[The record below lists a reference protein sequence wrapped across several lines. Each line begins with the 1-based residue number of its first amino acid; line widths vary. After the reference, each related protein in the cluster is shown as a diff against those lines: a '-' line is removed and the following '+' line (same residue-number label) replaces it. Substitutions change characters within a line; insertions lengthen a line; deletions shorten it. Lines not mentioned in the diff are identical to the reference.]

1 MSILSTAGQV
11 TKAFRNAGRAREIV
25 STMSRFGFGALIDQ
39 IGLRGFR
46 GSPTEER
53 VEHASMPERVR
64 LLFENL
70 GPTFIKIGQVLSGR
84 PDLIPEEFILEF
96 QRLQDHAAPVPFS
109 LLKDTLQKEL
119 NRNLDDMYSS
129 FDSEPLASASI
140 AQVHA
145 ARTLEGDDVV
155 VKILKPET
163 NRLLKQD
170 LEILEIIAGL
180 IERAIPE
187 AKIFRPTY
195 IVNEFKKS
203 LLAETDFLKEA
214 SHIRRFRQN
223 FSHSNF
229 LIVPKVYSDLS
240 TTSVLTLERLRG
252 VKLSD
257 QAGVREMGVDP
268 KELLSKGMDTFLE
281 SILLHGLFHADP
293 HGGNILVLPD
303 GRLGLIDFGS
313 VGFLTQ
319 KSQDAI
325 VSMFLALVNED
336 YEALVQEYLY
346 LSPAEEGSRSSKN
359 IERIQSEVSSVFSP
373 YHGLPIKE
381 VPAGRLLLDATSI
394 ALRNKVQLPRDMVM
408 VFRAIMTLEGI
419 ARSLDP
425 DFDLLNSAVKFA
437 KVALRTRYTPER
449 LGKEALG
456 LGKEWLRLLRITPR
470 RFSEALRQMESG
482 EFTIKVEL
490 NDFERF
496 LKNQELASKRLNLS
510 LLTSAAGLVAVLA
523 SFSNVLPL
531 WFQSTLWIVA
541 GVFGIGSLWRTLK

>member
-170 LEILEIIAGL
+170 LEILEI
-180 IERAIPE
+180 
-187 AKIFRPTY
+187 
-195 IVNEFKKS
+195 
-203 LLAETDFLKEA
+203 
-214 SHIRRFRQN
+214 
-223 FSHSNF
+223 
-229 LIVPKVYSDLS
+229 
-240 TTSVLTLERLRG
+240 
-252 VKLSD
+252 
-257 QAGVREMGVDP
+257 M
-268 KELLSKGMDTFLE
+268 
-281 SILLHGLFHADP
+281 
-293 HGGNILVLPD
+293 
-303 GRLGLIDFGS
+303 
-313 VGFLTQ
+313 
-319 KSQDAI
+319 
-325 VSMFLALVNED
+325 
-336 YEALVQEYLY
+336 
-346 LSPAEEGSRSSKN
+346 
-359 IERIQSEVSSVFSP
+359 
-373 YHGLPIKE
+373 
-381 VPAGRLLLDATSI
+381 
-394 ALRNKVQLPRDMVM
+394 
-408 VFRAIMTLEGI
+408 
-419 ARSLDP
+419 
-425 DFDLLNSAVKFA
+425 
-437 KVALRTRYTPER
+437 
-449 LGKEALG
+449 
-456 LGKEWLRLLRITPR
+456 
-470 RFSEALRQMESG
+470 
-482 EFTIKVEL
+482 
-490 NDFERF
+490 
-496 LKNQELASKRLNLS
+496 
-510 LLTSAAGLVAVLA
+510 
-523 SFSNVLPL
+523 
-531 WFQSTLWIVA
+531 
-541 GVFGIGSLWRTLK
+541 